1 MKFHPFLIALNV
13 NLLSFSSLHFGYVLL
28 IFVLQLNRATVHN
41 PVTGKLEYANYRIS
55 KRYVLMYTVF
65 CVTVMINNNG
75 DDDDDDDDDY
85 NNAKNI
91 SND

>member
-1 MKFHPFLIALNV
+1 MGSFPETYNEVSYFSLAFW
-13 NLLSFSSLHFGYVLL
+13 LSFTF
-28 IFVLQLNRATVHN
+28 FFLQLNRATVHN

-55 KRYVLMYTVF
+55 KRYVLMYTMF

-75 DDDDDDDDDY
+75 DDNDDD
-85 NNAKNI
+85 NNDSKNV